1 MDRRLLPY
9 EYQLIEALGVS
20 KEEYLEFVALQQ
32 EYKDVKVGT
41 ALDVR
46 NTGTEV
52 AIVLTVVG
60 ILFQVGAALLA
71 PKPNIPDLGAD
82 NKRRNRQQRF
92 SPSSGF
98 NGAPELASYGD
109 PVNLVYTERDDNPD
123 GGVRV
128 SGSLVWSS
136 IENYGSAQFMQL
148 LFVLG
153 AARIINISNRRTAFG
168 SLSVDQL
175 DPSTTFLFYKNG
187 GPPSFKDLARGDLD
201 FYPDVAGRSTEEDR
215 QVCQIITSKKAQ
227 GTGGFSQAYSPTTSS
242 SLGIYDPIPVRVE
255 MTTRDTEGEEQFA
268 PIGITLETNDW
279 TRTDYPYPKN
289 SEIKVRFESKDYT
302 DGGDD
307 EAVPLALNFRRQAVN
322 ALDFGSTYMLGSAKF
337 RLISFGESR
346 DPDDDDVNATFKC
359 VESGICPSAPY
370 NRESALRQA
379 KEQKKKLERH
389 LKIITDKREDSEET
403 IPGSSFDTQIRVE
416 NRFSA
421 SANKETLDE
430 SDDKDQYNTTPFEN
444 NYTLSGRGISYDFKT
459 PRTVSWI
466 SVLDQKR
473 SQTIEAFGSMEYT
486 KYLEATVLGKP
497 PTVDAAEYKREIRS
511 DLRKADR
518 LIAEIQDGKYDDD
531 FDAKRK
537 VPDIVFDIGGTKYRN
552 ITLAEAIDL
561 DFEFDSEADGSKK
574 YNGIKGRL
582 FDLTG
587 QEDETLNRI
596 DRLRGKIDPN
606 LEKSKRLK
614 DTAFNQNTKGDPV
627 RFAGFEDLTD
637 DKSII
642 ARGVRQERKLKKI
655 RQRIAKR
662 NKRIVERKRD
672 LLVQQLLDHDGAF
685 FGIDGNRYG
694 DGGKAQMKSRL
705 DNFPSGKRVPD
716 PAGVEALEDAF
727 RKLKKQK
734 KGVLRDIKVFLNEWN
749 ILIARAD
756 NNFFVKAL
764 VKADS
769 VAYET
774 VSEVDQV
781 KFSIKSKLF
790 RRMSGRQKKYGE
802 VKASKDYSLSDNGI
816 HGRQAFFRFSY
827 KRAKDKNY
835 NVHEVLFIVRGSSE
849 SEAYNDFNYLAPDR
863 DKYAFK
869 LDPVYDVASELRLNG
884 QTIFVLLDSHEKVRK
899 TGTQA
904 SGVVWY
910 KGKEYI
916 SLNDDGWPN
925 LQERGPKLTNEWDVF
940 SVNTDTQVQ
949 FSFESGP
956 ELALTA
962 VSEQQIENTEQK
974 YKNLSVLALGMFAGR
989 SIQDLRNVTAFV
1001 EQGKQSYTVD
1011 NFNTKQSDRSTSY
1024 APDIFVDT
1032 VLDEEN
1038 GIGKYAPSA
1047 VLDQASLQLAK
1058 RFCQNNNLPT
1068 EPEDGVTPPAINLFM
1083 DCVIADNTSWR
1094 DFWVSSSPFSLLE
1107 FARKNGKETLVPVVP
1122 CDAGGKAAEADGKP
1136 VPLTIS
1142 ALFTTGNIL
1151 EDSYKEEFLDYGAN
1165 TQDLIASIVYR
1176 EEFSKSI
1183 FQRKRTVEVKR
1194 KGIVPSTSIR
1204 ETFDA
1209 SGFITTRQ
1217 QAIMFGKMLVNQR
1230 RFIKRGIEF
1239 KTFPSANPIEPGAFI
1254 YVDIGLTTWER
1265 TSSGVIAAGGALNS
1279 PLQDSIPSGTYNFL
1293 VYDRSKS
1300 EINPVN
1306 SVVVSNGVASALSD
1320 KVGQL
1325 YVMGVASGKK
1335 RVFRITEVE
1344 LDEEGE
1350 VTVRAMEYPC
1360 DDEDRAHVADF
1371 RPSLFEVS

>member
-1 MDRRLLPY
+1 MNRRLLPY

-32 EYKDVKVGT
+32 EYKDPKAGT

-46 NTGTEV
+46 NEAGTV

-71 PKPNIPDLGAD
+71 PKPVIPGLEND
-82 NKRRNRQQRF
+82 RRNRQQRF
-92 SPSSGF
+92 SPSFGF

-109 PVNLVYTERDDNPD
+109 PVNLVYTERADNPE
-123 GGVRV
+123 GGVRL

-153 AARIINISNRRTAFG
+153 ASRIINISNRRTAFG

-175 DPSTTFLFYKNG
+175 DPATTFLFYKDERAG
-187 GPPSFKDLARGDLD
+187 RPPKFKDLARGDLA
-201 FYPDVAGRSTEEDR
+201 FYPDDTGRSTQADR
-215 QVCQIITSKKAQ
+215 QVCQIITSKKEQ
-227 GTGGFSQAYSPTTSS
+227 GVEGFSQAYSPTTSS

-255 MTTRDTEGEEQFA
+255 MTTRDTKGEEAFGS
-268 PIGITLETNDW
+268 IGVTVEEDDQW
-279 TRTDYPYPKN
+279 TRPDYPYAKN
-289 SEIKVRFESKDYT
+289 SEIKVRFKSKDFT
-302 DGGDD
+302 GGDK
-307 EAVPLALNFRRQAVN
+307 EAAALAVNFRRQAVN

-337 RLISFGESR
+337 RLISFGEDR
-346 DPDDDDVNATFKC
+346 DPDDGDVDATFRC
-359 VESGICPSAPY
+359 VESGVCPSAPY
-370 NRESALRQA
+370 DRESALQQA
-379 KEQKKKLERH
+379 KAQKKKLENH
-389 LKIITDKREDSEET
+389 LGIINDRREDSEDS
-403 IPGSSFDTQIRVE
+403 IPDSNFQTQRKLD
-416 NRFSA
+416 NRFST
-421 SANKETLDE
+421 SAEDKKEDP
-430 SDDKDQYNTTPFEN
+430 YNVEPFKN
-444 NYTLSGRGISYDFKT
+444 DYTLSGRRISYDFET
-459 PRTVSWI
+459 PITVTWI
-466 SVLDQKR
+466 SVLDEPR
-473 SQTIEAFGSMEYT
+473 SQTIESVGSLEYT
-486 KYLEATVLGKP
+486 KFLESTVLGKP
-497 PTVDAAEYKREIRS
+497 PTVNAADYKKEIRS
-511 DLRKADR
+511 DLKKADR

-531 FDAKRK
+531 QNARS
-537 VPDIVFDIGGTKYRN
+537 PEIVFDIGGTRYSN
-552 ITLAEAIDL
+552 ITLADAIDL
-561 DFEFDSEADGSKK
+561 DFDFDSEH
-574 YNGIKGRL
+574 GRL
-582 FDLTG
+582 FDLHG
-587 QEDETLNRI
+587 KEDKILNRI

-606 LEKSKRLK
+606 LERSKRIK
-614 DTAFNQNTKGDPV
+614 DSSFANTAGSGN
-627 RFAGFEDLTD
+627 RFAAFGDLTD

-642 ARGVRQERKLKKI
+642 ARGVKLEKNLRKI
-655 RQRIAKR
+655 RENITKR
-662 NKRIVERKRD
+662 NRRIIERKRD

-685 FGIDGNRYG
+685 VGIDGNRYG

-705 DNFPSGKRVPD
+705 DNFPSGKKIPD

-727 RKLKKQK
+727 RNLKQEKAK
-734 KGVLRDIKVFLNEWN
+734 KRRLITAFLSDWET
-749 ILIARAD
+749 LIARAD

-790 RRMSGRQKKYGE
+790 RRISGRQKEYGE
-802 VKASKDYSLSDNGI
+802 TKASKQYSLSDNGI

-827 KRAKDKNY
+827 KKAEENKY
-835 NVHEVLFIVRGSSE
+835 EVHEILFVVRGSSE
-849 SEAYNDFNYLAPDR
+849 GDTYNDFNYSAPSR
-863 DKYAFK
+863 GKYAFK

-884 QTIFVLLDSHEKVRK
+884 QTRFVLLDSHEKTRK
-899 TGTQA
+899 TGNQA
-904 SGVVWY
+904 EGIVWY
-910 KGKEYI
+910 KGRQYDT
-916 SLNDDGWPN
+916 LNEDNWPN

-949 FSFESGP
+949 FSFDNGP

-962 VSEQQIENTEQK
+962 VSEQQIQDTEK
-974 YKNLSVLALGMFAGR
+974 AYKNLSVLALGMFAGKNV
-989 SIQDLRNVTAFV
+989 QDLRNVTAFV
-1001 EQGKQSYTVD
+1001 EQGKESYTVD
-1011 NFNTKQSDRSTSY
+1011 DFNTKQSDRSTSY

-1038 GIGKYAPSA
+1038 GIGRYAPPA
-1047 VLDQASLQLAK
+1047 VLDQSSLQLAK
-1058 RFCQNNNLPT
+1058 RFCKNNNLPT
-1068 EPEDGVTPPAINLFM
+1068 EPEDGVAVGPVQLFM

-1094 DFWVSSSPFSLLE
+1094 DFWVTSAPFSLLE
-1107 FARKNGKETLVPVVP
+1107 LARKNGKETLVPVFP
-1122 CDAGGKAAEADGKP
+1122 CDNSGKAAEDDGKP
-1136 VPLTIS
+1136 IPLTIS

-1151 EDSYKEEFLDYGAN
+1151 EDSYKEEFLDYGAS
-1165 TQDLIASIVYR
+1165 TQDLVASIVYR
-1176 EEFSKSI
+1176 EEFTKAI
-1183 FQRKRTVEVKR
+1183 FQRKRTVQVER
-1194 KGIVPSTSIR
+1194 SGQGNSTAIR

-1209 SGFITTRQ
+1209 SGFITTKQ
-1217 QAIMFGKMLVNQR
+1217 QAILFGKMLVNQR
-1230 RFIKRGIEF
+1230 KFIRRGIEF
-1239 KTFPSANPIEPGAFI
+1239 KTFPSTNPIEPGAFI
-1254 YVDIGLTTWER
+1254 YVDIGLTNWER

-1279 PLQDSIPSGTYNFL
+1279 PLQDSIENGTYNFL
-1293 VYDRSKS
+1293 VYDRSES

-1335 RVFRITEVE
+1335 RVFRIAEVE